1 MFPSL
6 DQLVPHRGAAL
17 LLSGVLR
24 HSPGETACQAHIADN
39 HPYLDGARVDAVLA
53 LEFMAQ
59 AIAVHAALEP
69 AFAGAPRTGY
79 LLGSPSVEFFDGD
92 FVVGDEI
99 EITARPIHVGGSLAK
114 YESEVRVR
122 GTVRARGELSVFI
135 RRAPGVEP

>member
-17 LLSGVLR
+17 LLSSVLR
-24 HSPGETACQAHIADN
+24 HSERETACQARIADD
-39 HPYLDGARVDAVLA
+39 HPYLDGARVDAVLS

-59 AIAVHAALEP
+59 TIAVHAALEP
-69 AFAGAPRTGY
+69 AGAGAPRTGY
-79 LLGSPSVEFFDGD
+79 VLGSPSLEFFDGD

-122 GTVRARGELSVFI
+122 GTVRARGELSVFVQH
-135 RRAPGVEP
+135 APGAGP